1 MTIHASINISATEI
15 LILCV
20 PVVNSSSER
29 SSTRKEEQ
37 KL

>member
-1 MTIHASINISATEI
+1 MAATEI

-20 PVVNSSSER
+20 PVVNSSSKNA
-29 SSTRKEEQ
+29 STRKEEQ